1 MIRAAFVSGLLTT
14 ACLALPLQAQTPL
27 APSKEKPFTPPLK
40 PEAPGPV
47 VDPKPERFAKEI
59 DAFDAADA
67 QSPPAKGGIVFTG
80 SSSIRLL
87 NIPEVFPELKD
98 SALNRGFGGSHIS
111 DVNHYLER
119 CVLRYEPALVVFY
132 CGGND
137 LWDKKTPAQVEEDFT
152 EFRTRLFQKV
162 PKAKL
167 LVLGVRPSPQRI
179 SIKAIEADLNA
190 RFKKAAE
197 ADKRITY
204 IAGSCD
210 RYLDKD
216 GKPIPELFVQDG
228 LHMSKAGYA
237 IWKEILT
244 PYLKVEEKAEGR

>member
-1 MIRAAFVSGLLTT
+1 MKRLL
-14 ACLALPLQAQTPL
+14 LALFLSSVTWLHA
-27 APSKEKPFTPPLK
+27 APDTKQ
-40 PEAPGPV
+40 
-47 VDPKPERFAKEI
+47 ERFANEI
-59 DAFDAADA
+59 AAFDAADA
-67 QSPPAKGGIVFTG
+67 KSPPEKGGIVFTG

-87 NIPEVFPELKD
+87 NIPEVFPGIQ
-98 SALNRGFGGSHIS
+98 ALNRGFGGSQIS
-111 DVNHYLER
+111 DVNTHLER

-137 LWDKKTPAQVEEDFT
+137 LWDKKTPEQVEKDFT
-152 EFRTRLFQKV
+152 EFRTRLFKRV
-162 PKAKL
+162 PEAKL
-167 LVLGVRPSPQRI
+167 IVLAVRPSIQRV

-204 IAGSCD
+204 LADSCD

-216 GKPIPELFVQDG
+216 GKPIPELFVADG

-237 IWKEILT
+237 IWKDFLT
-244 PYLKVEEKAEGR
+244 PYLKVPAMAH